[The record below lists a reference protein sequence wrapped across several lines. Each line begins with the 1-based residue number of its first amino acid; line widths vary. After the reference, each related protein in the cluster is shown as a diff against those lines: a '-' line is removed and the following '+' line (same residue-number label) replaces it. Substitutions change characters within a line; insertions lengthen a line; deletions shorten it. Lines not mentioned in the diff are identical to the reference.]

1 MTWRG
6 KTLRRG
12 RRPRW
17 MLKIAEERIDILF
30 KLAEESYN
38 THPHRS
44 DRYVEMARNIATKY
58 NIRMPRIWKR
68 RFCKNCYKFLK
79 PGKNCQ
85 IRLKNSCV
93 TIKCLECGNV
103 LTLPY
108 IREQKDKRR
117 RRVESCIIKEG
128 INE

>member
-1 MTWRG
+1 
-6 KTLRRG
+6 
-12 RRPRW
+12 

-30 KLAEESYN
+30 KLADESYN
-38 THPHRS
+38 THPQRS

-79 PGKNCQ
+79 PGDNCQ
-85 IRLKNSCV
+85 VRLKNSCV
-93 TIKCLECGNV
+93 IIKCLECGNV
-103 LTLPY
+103 VTLPY
-108 IREQKDKRR
+108 IREQKDRRR

>member
-1 MTWRG
+1 
-6 KTLRRG
+6 
-12 RRPRW
+12 

-30 KLAEESYN
+30 KLAEESYS

-68 RFCKNCYKFLK
+68 RFCKKCYKFLK
-79 PGKNCQ
+79 PGENCQ

-93 TIKCLECGNV
+93 IIKCLECGNV
-103 LTLPY
+103 VTLPY

-117 RRVESCIIKEG
+117 RRRVESHIIKEG

>member
-1 MTWRG
+1 M
-6 KTLRRG
+6 RRG
-12 RRPRW
+12 RRPKW
-17 MLKIAEERIDILF
+17 MLKIARERIDILF
-30 KLAEESYN
+30 KLAEESHEK
-38 THPHRS
+38 HPERS

-58 NIRMPRIWKR
+58 NIKMPRIWKR
-68 RFCKNCYKFLK
+68 RFCKKCYKFLK

-93 TIKCLECGNV
+93 VIKCLECGNV
-103 LTLPY
+103 IILPY

-117 RRVESCIIKEG
+117 RRVESYIIKEG

>member
-1 MTWRG
+1 M
-6 KTLRRG
+6 RRG
-12 RRPRW
+12 RRPKW
-17 MLKIAEERIDILF
+17 MLKIAEERIDTLF
-30 KLAEESYN
+30 RLAEESYD
-38 THPHRS
+38 THPQRS

-58 NIRMPRIWKR
+58 NIKMPRIWKR
-68 RFCKNCYKFLK
+68 RFCKKCYKFLK

-93 TIKCLECGNV
+93 VIKCLECGNV
-103 LTLPY
+103 IILPY

-117 RRVESCIIKEG
+117 RRVESYIIKEG

>member
-1 MTWRG
+1 M
-6 KTLRRG
+6 RRG

-30 KLAEESYN
+30 KLAEESYS

-68 RFCKNCYKFLK
+68 RFCKKCYKFLK
-79 PGKNCQ
+79 PGENCQ

-93 TIKCLECGNV
+93 IIKCLECGNV
-103 LTLPY
+103 VTLPY

-117 RRVESCIIKEG
+117 RRRVESHIIKEG